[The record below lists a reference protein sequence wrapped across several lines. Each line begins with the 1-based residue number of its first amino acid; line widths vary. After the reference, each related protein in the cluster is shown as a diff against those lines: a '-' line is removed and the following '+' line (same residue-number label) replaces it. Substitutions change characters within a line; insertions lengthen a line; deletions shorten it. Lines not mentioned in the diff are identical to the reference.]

1 MALGGGF
8 FLTQNKVLPGAYINF
23 ISAARAS
30 ATLSDRGIAAMP
42 FVADWGEEGKVI
54 EVTTEDFQKY
64 SLQLFGY
71 DYTHPQMQMFREIFK
86 NAKVLYGYRL
96 NSGTTKAKNDYAVAK
111 YGGSRGNAITIVIEN
126 DVDTEGG
133 FLVKTLLDNTEAD
146 IQSVKKAQE
155 LQDND
160 FVTFQKEATL
170 QTTAGMPLTGGTDGE
185 GRTGANYQKF
195 LEKIEKYSFHTLG
208 CNTAE
213 KEIIDLFIAFTKRMR
228 DEQGVKFQTVVYR
241 AENAD
246 YEGII
251 SVENKLLNVDEN
263 LFGEF
268 SLVYWVTGASAGCAV
283 NKSNVN
289 KVYDG
294 EYEIDTN
301 YTQRQLE
308 DGVKKGKFLFH
319 KVGEEVRVLDDINT
333 FVSVTVDKNED
344 FQSNQVIRVLDQ
356 IGNDI
361 AVLFNTKYLGK
372 VQNNN
377 AGRIA
382 FWNDLVTYNNELQR
396 LQAITDFE
404 PEQLIVEQGES
415 KKSVVVTNPVT
426 PVMAMSKLYMTVIV
440 N

>member
-111 YGGSRGNAITIVIEN
+111 YGGSRGNALTIVIEN

-133 FLVKTLLDNTEAD
+133 FLVKTLLENTEAD

-160 FVTFQKEATL
+160 FVTFQKEASL

-251 SVENKLLNVDEN
+251 SVENKLLNVDES

-372 VQNNN
+372 VQ
-377 AGRIA
+377 
-382 FWNDLVTYNNELQR
+382 
-396 LQAITDFE
+396 ITMQDALLFGM
-404 PEQLIVEQGES
+404 IW
-415 KKSVVVTNPVT
+415 
-426 PVMAMSKLYMTVIV
+426 
-440 N
+440 

>member
-111 YGGSRGNAITIVIEN
+111 YGGSRGNALTIVIEN

-133 FLVKTLLDNTEAD
+133 FLVKTLLENTEAD

-213 KEIIDLFIAFTKRMR
+213 QEIIDLFIAFTKRMR

>member
-208 CNTAE
+208 CNSAE
-213 KEIIDLFIAFTKRMR
+213 QEIIDLFIAFTKRMR

>member
-170 QTTAGMPLTGGTDGE
+170 QTTAGMPLTGGTEGE

-372 VQNNN
+372 VQ
-377 AGRIA
+377 
-382 FWNDLVTYNNELQR
+382 
-396 LQAITDFE
+396 ITMQDALLFGM
-404 PEQLIVEQGES
+404 IW
-415 KKSVVVTNPVT
+415 
-426 PVMAMSKLYMTVIV
+426 
-440 N
+440 

>member
-111 YGGSRGNAITIVIEN
+111 YGGSRGNALTIVIEN

-208 CNTAE
+208 CNSAE
-213 KEIIDLFIAFTKRMR
+213 QEIIDLFIAFTKRMR

-251 SVENKLLNVDEN
+251 SVENKLLNVDES

>member
-160 FVTFQKEATL
+160 FVTFQKEASL

-213 KEIIDLFIAFTKRMR
+213 KEVIDLFIAFTKRMR

-251 SVENKLLNVDEN
+251 SVENKLLNVDES

>member
-160 FVTFQKEATL
+160 FVTFQKEASL

>member
-111 YGGSRGNAITIVIEN
+111 YGGSRGNALTIVIEN

-160 FVTFQKEATL
+160 FVTFQKEASL

-213 KEIIDLFIAFTKRMR
+213 KEVIDLFIAFTKRMR

>member
-213 KEIIDLFIAFTKRMR
+213 KEVIDLFIAFTKRMR

-251 SVENKLLNVDEN
+251 SVENKLLNVDES

>member
-42 FVADWGEEGKVI
+42 FVADWGEDGKVI

-111 YGGSRGNAITIVIEN
+111 YGGSRGNALTIVIEN

-160 FVTFQKEATL
+160 FVTFQKEASL

-251 SVENKLLNVDEN
+251 SVENKLLNVDES

-426 PVMAMSKLYMTVIV
+426 SVMAMSKLYMTVIV

>member
-111 YGGSRGNAITIVIEN
+111 YGGSRGNALTIVIEN

-133 FLVKTLLDNTEAD
+133 FLVKTLLENTEAD

-160 FVTFQKEATL
+160 FVTFQKEASL

-251 SVENKLLNVDEN
+251 SVENKLLNVDES

>member
-213 KEIIDLFIAFTKRMR
+213 QEIIDLFIAFTKRMR

>member
-133 FLVKTLLDNTEAD
+133 FLVKTLLENTEAD

-208 CNTAE
+208 CNSAE
-213 KEIIDLFIAFTKRMR
+213 QEIIDLFIAFTKRMR

-251 SVENKLLNVDEN
+251 SVENKLLNVDES

>member
-213 KEIIDLFIAFTKRMR
+213 KEVIDLFIAFTKRMR

>member
-1 MALGGGF
+1 M
-8 FLTQNKVLPGAYINF
+8 
-23 ISAARAS
+23 
-30 ATLSDRGIAAMP
+30 
-42 FVADWGEEGKVI
+42 
-54 EVTTEDFQKY
+54 
-64 SLQLFGY
+64 
-71 DYTHPQMQMFREIFK
+71 
-86 NAKVLYGYRL
+86 
-96 NSGTTKAKNDYAVAK
+96 
-111 YGGSRGNAITIVIEN
+111 
-126 DVDTEGG
+126 
-133 FLVKTLLDNTEAD
+133 VKTLLDNTEAD

-160 FVTFQKEATL
+160 FVTFQKEASL

-213 KEIIDLFIAFTKRMR
+213 KEVIDLFIAFTKRMR

>member
-133 FLVKTLLDNTEAD
+133 FLVKTLLENTEAD

-160 FVTFQKEATL
+160 FVTFQKEASL

-213 KEIIDLFIAFTKRMR
+213 QEIIDLFIAFTKRMR

>member
-1 MALGGGF
+1 
-8 FLTQNKVLPGAYINF
+8 
-23 ISAARAS
+23 
-30 ATLSDRGIAAMP
+30 MP

-160 FVTFQKEATL
+160 FVTFQKEASL

-213 KEIIDLFIAFTKRMR
+213 KEVIDLFIAFTKRMR

>member
-160 FVTFQKEATL
+160 FVTFQKEASL
-170 QTTAGMPLTGGTDGE
+170 QTTAGMPLRGGTDGE

-213 KEIIDLFIAFTKRMR
+213 KEVIDLFIAFTKRMR

-251 SVENKLLNVDEN
+251 SVENKLLNVDES

>member
-111 YGGSRGNAITIVIEN
+111 YGGSRGNALTIVIEN

-208 CNTAE
+208 CNSAE
-213 KEIIDLFIAFTKRMR
+213 QEIIDLFIAFTKRMR

>member
-160 FVTFQKEATL
+160 FVTFQKEASL

-208 CNTAE
+208 CNSAE
-213 KEIIDLFIAFTKRMR
+213 QEIIDLFIAFTKRMR

-251 SVENKLLNVDEN
+251 SVENKLLNVDES

>member
-111 YGGSRGNAITIVIEN
+111 YGGSRGNALTIVIEN

-213 KEIIDLFIAFTKRMR
+213 QEIIDLFIAFTKRMR

>member
-208 CNTAE
+208 CNSVE
-213 KEIIDLFIAFTKRMR
+213 QEIIDLFIAFTKRMR

-251 SVENKLLNVDEN
+251 SVENKLLNVDES

>member
-42 FVADWGEEGKVI
+42 FVADRGEEGKVI

-160 FVTFQKEATL
+160 FVTFQKEASL
-170 QTTAGMPLTGGTDGE
+170 QTTAGMPLTGGADGE

-251 SVENKLLNVDEN
+251 SVENKLLNVDES